1 MTHEE
6 LPLSVI
12 FREVMAFLVER
23 SDVVL
28 FGAHAV
34 NAYCAAERMTQDVD
48 VLSTRAAEVAEEL
61 RGHLAGKLHVAVR
74 VCEVVP
80 GEGFRVYQ
88 LRKPANRHLVDV
100 RQVAELPPTRRIEG
114 VQVIAP
120 PDLVAMKVASVVHR
134 QGRPKG
140 DTDLA
145 DLRRLLLA
153 FPELKTAEG
162 SVLERL
168 RGIGASDA
176 VLARWAEI
184 CAMTIVPD
192 EDEGY

>member
-6 LPLSVI
+6 LPLSVV

-23 SDVVL
+23 PDVVL

-34 NAYCAAERMTQDVD
+34 NAYCATERMTQDVD
-48 VLSTRAAEVAEEL
+48 VLSTHAAEVAEQL
-61 RGHLAGKLHVAVR
+61 RAHLAGKLHAAIRVR
-74 VCEVVP
+74 EVVP

-88 LRKPANRHLVDV
+88 LRKPANRDLVDV
-100 RQVAELPPTRRIEG
+100 RQVGELPPARLIEG
-114 VQVIAP
+114 LQVIAP
-120 PDLVAMKVASVVHR
+120 PDLVAMKVTSVVHR

-153 FPELKTAEG
+153 FPELKATDG
-162 SVLERL
+162 PVLERL
-168 RGIGASDA
+168 RGLGASDA

-184 CAMTIVPD
+184 SVMTIVPD